1 MWPMRESSSMSA
13 EGEHMTEGKR
23 LAEFSDVVRESTLKR
38 LTIVPPGAEN
48 WKMSEDSM
56 SFADIA
62 QHLIDADRWLF
73 KMLKT
78 KNLPRMLGV
87 SGAARIKNR
96 DEYLG
101 LVEELKQTQ
110 HMRRTLLELMPDEDF
125 DVMMHDE
132 RFGNVSAWWVI
143 VRGNLD
149 HEIHHRGQLVAYLK
163 MAK

>member
-1 MWPMRESSSMSA
+1 
-13 EGEHMTEGKR
+13 MTEGER
-23 LAEFSDVVRESTLKR
+23 LAKFSEAVRESTLKR

-48 WKMSEDSM
+48 WRISEGSM

-73 KMLKT
+73 KMLET
-78 KNLPRMLGV
+78 KNCPRMVGV
-87 SGAARIKNR
+87 SGSAYIKSR

-101 LVEELKQTQ
+101 LIEELKQTQ
-110 HMRRTLLELMPDEDF
+110 EMRRTLLEGLPDEEF
-125 DVMMHDE
+125 DIMMHDE

-149 HEIHHRGQLVAYLK
+149 HEIHHRGQMVAYLK
-163 MAK
+163 LAK

>member
-1 MWPMRESSSMSA
+1 MTQ
-13 EGEHMTEGKR
+13 GER
-23 LAEFSDVVRESTLKR
+23 LAEFSDAVRESTLKR
-38 LTIVPPGAEN
+38 LTIVPAGAEN
-48 WKMSEDSM
+48 WRISEDSM

-62 QHLIDADRWLF
+62 QHLIDADKWLF
-73 KMLKT
+73 KKLESKDY
-78 KNLPRMLGV
+78 PRMVGS
-87 SGAARIKNR
+87 SGSTHMNNR

-101 LVEELKQTQ
+101 LLDELKQTQ
-110 HMRRTLLELMPDEDF
+110 EMRRALLENMSDEEF

-149 HEIHHRGQLVAYLK
+149 HEIHHRGQMVAYLK